1 MIPRWRDIP
10 NWGLKLREYSITR
23 QRLLNVW
30 PTPSNKAII
39 AACDKLDGV
48 EDGIIDERYSLTET
62 PGSDPAQRTEWN
74 IRDSD
79 ATVIFSTRPEL
90 IGGSRLTA
98 ELAQKLGKSWL
109 WLARDREGHESAK
122 KLADFIVA
130 HRITV
135 LNVAGPRA
143 SEESETQQFVQQVL
157 LYALSAKH

>member
-1 MIPRWRDIP
+1 MERRTPLLKHLKIVSGGQTGADQAALNWAIKHGLPHGGWCPKGRW
-10 NWGLKLREYSITR
+10 
-23 QRLLNVW
+23 
-30 PTPSNKAII
+30 A
-39 AACDKLDGV
+39 